1 MKKEYV
7 RPELEIYEL
16 NEDVMDASIS
26 IEEDPFDG
34 VDSASGQTL

>member
-16 NEDVMDASIS
+16 NEDVMSSSIS
-26 IEEDPFDG
+26 IEDDPFESLETDG
-34 VDSASGQTL
+34 QDL

>member
-16 NEDVMDASIS
+16 NENVMEASIS
-26 IEEDPFDG
+26 IEDDPFEALENDG
-34 VDSASGQTL
+34 QNL